1 MASRAQVFPEFSYG
15 REVSRRRR
23 PVVFQTHDPVVLP
36 RSRSWDINGA
46 LIAAAAAAT
55 LLVAGATYAVFYTE
69 PSRLNAT
76 ETPSLQREY
85 TPDSHWARVNAMKAL
100 SGPIVAAPRAVE
112 MSSSPA
118 DTSAPSSFDSGSGL
132 MPADGSFTPS
142 TSLAPRTGSEV
153 VIDDSAPGVQ
163 DSLPQPAENQPSLA
177 PYPNPTTT
185 PPDAIAPAPESTP
198 AVEGENPYR

>member
-1 MASRAQVFPEFSYG
+1 
-15 REVSRRRR
+15 
-23 PVVFQTHDPVVLP
+23 VFQTHDPVVLP

-69 PSRLNAT
+69 PSRLDARLGAT
-76 ETPSLQREY
+76 ETPPLQREY
-85 TPDSHWARVNAMKAL
+85 TPDSHWGRVNAMKAL

-118 DTSAPSSFDSGSGL
+118 DMSAPSSFDSGSGL
-132 MPADGSFTPS
+132 MPASGSFTPS
-142 TSLAPRTGSEV
+142 TSLAPRTDSGV

-185 PPDAIAPAPESTP
+185 PPDAIAPAPESAP
-198 AVEGENPYR
+198 ALENENPYR